1 MIKMKEQ
8 SNNLFFVQL
17 KEPNQVRRN
26 ILETLKSIL
35 EILQKFEK
43 FKQIRHQ
50 KLENINKLRA
60 SLRETNK
67 MFGTLKLKMPQIN
80 LRIPVEKKPPVQTKE
95 GQIKEKQ
102 PEKKK
107 VVLPLKKPKREM
119 TEVDKLE
126 SELNAIESRL
136 KNLT

>member
-1 MIKMKEQ
+1 MVKMKEQ
-8 SNNLFFVQL
+8 TNHLFFVQL
-17 KEPNQVRRN
+17 KDPNQIRRN
-26 ILETLKSIL
+26 ILETLKGIL
-35 EILQKFEK
+35 EILQRFEK

-60 SLRETNK
+60 SLKETNK
-67 MFGTLKLKMPQIN
+67 MFGTLKLKLPQIN
-80 LRIPVEKKPPVQTKE
+80 LRIPVEKKLPVQAKE
-95 GQIKEKQ
+95 EQIKQNQ

-126 SELNAIESRL
+126 SELSAIESRL
-136 KNLT
+136 KDLT